1 MIMGL
6 FNKTSD
12 YQKACENKIKELC
25 GGFTPSDYFTEK
37 AYSYKYEK
45 NPSNN
50 NEKCAKCYSDPSNF
64 NIICYYIFFMYSCSI
79 LY

>member
-1 MIMGL
+1 MGL

-50 NEKCAKCYSDPSNF
+50 NEKAILKDG
-64 NIICYYIFFMYSCSI
+64 CSEVWFLPCKVQPDKLEI
-79 LY
+79 VHG